1 MVLEQGGVTGWSA
14 RALGVCRA
22 AGKLAG
28 DKVPWQ
34 RRKALGT
41 GKLQRGGTKER
52 EQTHKWLTYLM
63 KA

>member
-28 DKVPWQ
+28 DEVPWQ
-34 RRKALGT
+34 RRKALGM
-41 GKLQRGGTKER
+41 GKLQRGRGLKNVSK
-52 EQTHKWLTYLM
+52 HISGSLI
-63 KA
+63 